1 MLVYEYSR
9 FYHLLV
15 VPPTLLRRLL
25 AFSFLYFFVVVPYG
39 RVLLA
44 TSLPS
49 YYNMATQ
56 WLVTSTNTHT

>member
-9 FYHLLV
+9 FYRLLV

-49 YYNMATQ
+49 N
-56 WLVTSTNTHT
+56 